1 MAYRCAAHKK
11 ASLSGGSVGAGAG
24 GGRGYYGGPDRISS
38 LPDELLHHVLSFVTT
53 PEAVRTSALSRRW
66 VGVWKRVPRLHL
78 LEEEATSAGH
88 IPDHFDGILRRYA
101 ADVDI
106 ADLAISYH
114 WDWPEVDGDRAS
126 AWAAFA
132 ARSVTGRFYL
142 AVTTQVGHDDD
153 AVLDLPC
160 FERAT
165 EISLYSSGMAVRLP
179 ALDDAAAGGG
189 FTRLTRL
196 RMSELRF
203 SDAGEGISG
212 VVSRRCPS
220 LECLELEHID
230 GMEALTLRSDSLLSL
245 RLAYVPLR
253 RLDVAAGNM
262 RKMRVKYCF
271 DGTSRCPWT
280 GGAAMRLAAP
290 ALEELGWE
298 DAYPDKVELISLPS
312 CLMELAVVELPSH
325 IIHEIGQ
332 SDFTKILKLF
342 SRAHVLRLT
351 SPMTATATLD
361 SEEQESLIHSV
372 QLPYYSALDLG
383 VITNGHSSFGSSVV
397 HFLKRNSSIRNLTL
411 TLNPYHPKE
420 NKFAPCCMSNCTCH
434 EPLKWWD
441 QDIPLDSLEQL
452 AIKHISGHREAKK
465 LRTAAA
471 AYVQWPAREQTP
483 TAGAGGGGV
492 PARPTGSEHRRLERA
507 EEAAWS
513 ARGNCD
519 SAAVDFVDFL
529 SVNVRILLIYYL

>member
-24 GGRGYYGGPDRISS
+24 GGRGYGGPDRISS

-66 VGVWKRVPRLHL
+66 VGVWMRVPRLHL
-78 LEEEATSAGH
+78 LEGEATNVEH

-114 WDWPEVDGDRAS
+114 WNWPEVDGDRAS

-132 ARSVTGRFYL
+132 ARRVTGRFDL

-165 EISLYSSGMAVRLP
+165 EISLYSCRMAVRLP
-179 ALDDAAAGGG
+179 ELDAAAGN

-196 RMSELRF
+196 HMSELRF

-212 VVSRRCPS
+212 IVSRRCPS
-220 LECLELEHID
+220 LESLELEQVA
-230 GMEALTLRSDSLLSL
+230 GVEALTLRSDSLLSL

-271 DGTSRCPWT
+271 DETSRCPWT
-280 GGAAMRLAAP
+280 GGAAMRLAVP

-361 SEEQESLIHSV
+361 SEEQESLIHNV
-372 QLPYYSALDLG
+372 QLPYYSELDLG
-383 VITNGHSSFGSSVV
+383 VITNGHSSFGSTVV

-434 EPLKWWD
+434 EPLKWWG
-441 QDIPLDSLEQL
+441 QDIPLYSLEQL
-452 AIKHISGHREAKK
+452 AIKHISGHPEAKK
-465 LRTAAA
+465 LVYFIMRNSKVLKKITLVFSNGHCS
-471 AYVQWPAREQTP
+471 Y
-483 TAGAGGGGV
+483 
-492 PARPTGSEHRRLERA
+492 RR
-507 EEAAWS
+507 
-513 ARGNCD
+513 
-519 SAAVDFVDFL
+519 FL
-529 SVNVRILLIYYL
+529 RNVRKLSMTGCTIELNFPCREKYCYIGLEKIIVTKV